1 MYVCRRRMPPRRSE
15 SGAVAVEFALIV
27 PLLIAL
33 LLAII
38 TGGVAF
44 SRSVSLNDAVRAGAR
59 VGATKAI
66 TVSDTW
72 AADVQS
78 ATTAASADGLVA
90 ANVCVLLVKGPSS
103 SLVRASSPSC
113 TLAPVPATP
122 TGLAATD
129 CVVKVWGQRPV
140 TFNALFVNSSVTLK
154 RAAVLRYE
162 RTC

>member
-1 MYVCRRRMPPRRSE
+1 MYACHCRRMSRARTQR
-15 SGAVAVEFALIV
+15 GAVAVEFALIV

-33 LLAII
+33 LLAVV

-44 SRSVSLNDAVRAGAR
+44 SKSVSLNDAVRAGAR

-66 TVSDTW
+66 SDPSW
-72 AADVQS
+72 AEAVQS

-90 ANVCVLLVKGPSS
+90 ANVCVLLVKGPAS

-113 TLAPVPATP
+113 TLLPVPATP
-122 TGLAATD
+122 TGLADTD
-129 CVVKVWGQRPV
+129 CVVKVWGQRSVP
-140 TFNALFVNSSVTLK
+140 FNALFVNNTVTLK

>member
-1 MYVCRRRMPPRRSE
+1 MYVCRRPMPPRRSE

-59 VGATKAI
+59 VGATTINDA
-66 TVSDTW
+66 SW
-72 AADVQS
+72 ANAVQTS
-78 ATTAASADGLVA
+78 TANSSADGLGTSD
-90 ANVCVLLVKGPSS
+90 VCVQLVSGGGVVKQSS
-103 SLVRASSPSC
+103 SC
-113 TLAPVPATP
+113 TLSPVPATP
-122 TGLAATD
+122 AGIAATD
-129 CVVKVWGQRPV
+129 CVVKVWSQREV
-140 TFNALFVNSSVTLK
+140 EFNAFFVNNTITLK
-154 RAAVLRYE
+154 RATVLRYE